1 MYVVQPVERLCGK
14 TSVLQSTDSGGQL
27 PLMGPRHHS
36 SIYRESD
43 SSSLPTGL
51 ETTVVSQRH
60 RPLGSLDASEAPRG
74 SVTKNRPRFCTSD
87 QFHCDWHIKLHY
99 FTHMM
104 SQEAACHWTSL
115 PSVGQ
120 GEIPPCED
128 ADRGWIKRWQSQT
141 WGSILAKTTVQGQQ
155 AKVFQPVFVVVH
167 LIPLFFLLGLKWLV
181 ITFETFAPDMLYI
194 VLPGL

>member
-1 MYVVQPVERLCGK
+1 MPTHEQARKNTETMYVVQPVERLCGK
-14 TSVLQSTDSGGQL
+14 MSVLQSTDSGGQL

-87 QFHCDWHIKLHY
+87 QFHCD
-99 FTHMM
+99 
-104 SQEAACHWTSL
+104 
-115 PSVGQ
+115 
-120 GEIPPCED
+120 
-128 ADRGWIKRWQSQT
+128 
-141 WGSILAKTTVQGQQ
+141 
-155 AKVFQPVFVVVH
+155 
-167 LIPLFFLLGLKWLV
+167 
-181 ITFETFAPDMLYI
+181 
-194 VLPGL
+194 